1 MLSVNSNVQQQNTP
15 TFGGNKKIIG
25 EYGKTF
31 LEREVLRTP
40 NNRNPHSYIS
50 SPLYHIKNWFKE
62 RMFMIRHGYST
73 KSLIEFNPLKKDTIS
88 CQEQY
93 AKGCL
98 EDLEKFAKEQLKKQP
113 K

>member
-1 MLSVNSNVQQQNTP
+1 
-15 TFGGNKKIIG
+15 
-25 EYGKTF
+25 
-31 LEREVLRTP
+31 
-40 NNRNPHSYIS
+40 
-50 SPLYHIKNWFKE
+50 
-62 RMFMIRHGYST
+62 MFMIRHGYST